1 MAIARRV
8 RDRKPERFRK
18 AYRVTHPTMGSLDVW
33 AEHPIG
39 AKLEVAI
46 RWGVWVWDDLD
57 VIPCPTPHIGPVK
70 VYR

>member
-1 MAIARRV
+1 
-8 RDRKPERFRK
+8 
-18 AYRVTHPTMGSLDVW
+18 MGSLDVW